1 MTQHA
6 TKVVPACDKS
16 GTYYRQLVAYI
27 HNIPCYRTGQ
37 TLEAFSPPRKQERK
51 REKIH
56 ACVQASHG

>member
-1 MTQHA
+1 MNKHA
-6 TKVVPACDKS
+6 TKVVPACDKTCS
-16 GTYYRQLVAYI
+16 YYRQPDAYI

-51 REKIH
+51 REKIQ